1 MIIGACG
8 FSLSGSSAIT
18 DFLMEFE
25 ENQVYLPE
33 FIFAYHPDG
42 LCDLDYHLNEEC
54 AKFLSSGVAIP
65 RFRKVANML
74 LSRATHGKVKNLT
87 DDYLDSLI
95 QARWIGGEQGQRL
108 LHCRLYNFME
118 SVVRAYVT
126 KHIPYHFAVKYKVWP
141 LAEMTLSIRPD
152 NFSELTQ
159 KYTDDILSA
168 MGFDVTKNIVLDQPF
183 PGNDPRKSMR
193 YYRDAKAIIVDR
205 DPRDTYA
212 LMEKVYPTQ
221 LYSVPHSSVEV
232 FADYYYHMHKDLEE
246 VKQDKNIL
254 YIHFEELVYD
264 YENTTQKVVEFLGLG
279 KHSYPKKYFE
289 PEKSIVNSQVFRKYP
304 DLKEDCDY
312 LEQRLK
318 KFCFDYDAYPSIDL
332 DNKNFFNQ
340 HPNVGK

>member
-1 MIIGACG
+1 MIIGTCG

-33 FIFAYHPDG
+33 FIFAFHPDG

-65 RFRKVANML
+65 RFRKLANML
-74 LSRATHGKVKNLT
+74 LSRATHGKIKNLT
-87 DDYLDSLI
+87 NEFLDSLI
-95 QARWIGGEQGQRL
+95 QVKWIGQEQGQIVRFGNMYRIVGL
-108 LHCRLYNFME
+108 RVLYHIFK
-118 SVVRAYVT
+118 Y
-126 KHIPYHFAVKYKVWP
+126 IPYHLAVKYEIWP
-141 LAEMTLSIRPD
+141 LSEMEFSIRPD
-152 NFSELTQ
+152 NFYELTK

-193 YYRDAKAIIVDR
+193 YYRNAKAIIVDR
-205 DPRDTYA
+205 DPRDIYA
-212 LMEKVYPTQ
+212 LMEKVFPTQ

-232 FADYYYHMHKDLEE
+232 FADYYYHMHKNLEE
-246 VKQDKNIL
+246 VKHADNVL

-264 YENTTQKVVEFLGLG
+264 YENTTRRIVEFLGLG

-318 KFCFDYDAYPSIDL
+318 KFCFDYDAYPPIDL
-332 DNKNFFNQ
+332 NNKNFFNQ
-340 HPNVGK
+340 HPNAGK